1 MAKIP
6 DPIDVEVGGKI
17 KAQRRLVGMSQNT
30 LADRLGVTFQ
40 QIQKY
45 EKGTNRVSSSRLAMI
60 ADAFGVAPAYFFPG
74 STVDPGQEQAG
85 TPVSPF
91 SSSKRFDAFGK
102 RKRYRAFGVFSECGV
117 VDPRS
122 IRSQSRLTVVGA
134 ASDPWILA
142 RRRSQASR
150 PIASTG

>member
-60 ADAFGVAPAYFFPG
+60 AETFGVPPAYFFPG
-74 STVDPGQEQAG
+74 SI
-85 TPVSPF
+85 
-91 SSSKRFDAFGK
+91 
-102 RKRYRAFGVFSECGV
+102 
-117 VDPRS
+117 VDPREGAVAAAPELVS
-122 IRSQSRLTVVGA
+122 FIETNEGRDLNVAFARISSNKLRRKVVGLVTALA
-134 ASDPWILA
+134 AALHSGQGD
-142 RRRSQASR
+142 ASE
-150 PIASTG
+150 

>member
-17 KAQRRLVGMSQNT
+17 KAQRRLAGMSQNT

-60 ADAFGVAPAYFFPG
+60 AETFGVPPAYFFPG
-74 STVDPGQEQAG
+74 STVDPGQAATAAAPELVGFIETNEGRDLNLA
-85 TPVSPF
+85 F
-91 SSSKRFDAFGK
+91 ARISSKTMR
-102 RKRYRAFGVFSECGV
+102 RK
-117 VDPRS
+117 
-122 IRSQSRLTVVGA
+122 VVGLVTALA
-134 ASDPWILA
+134 AALPPPERDS
-142 RRRSQASR
+142 SE
-150 PIASTG
+150 

>member
-45 EKGTNRVSSSRLAMI
+45 EKG
-60 ADAFGVAPAYFFPG
+60 
-74 STVDPGQEQAG
+74 
-85 TPVSPF
+85 
-91 SSSKRFDAFGK
+91 
-102 RKRYRAFGVFSECGV
+102 
-117 VDPRS
+117 
-122 IRSQSRLTVVGA
+122 
-134 ASDPWILA
+134 
-142 RRRSQASR
+142 
-150 PIASTG
+150 

>member
-60 ADAFGVAPAYFFPG
+60 AETFGVPPAYFFPG
-74 STVDPGQEQAG
+74 STVDPREGAVAAAPEL
-85 TPVSPF
+85 VSF
-91 SSSKRFDAFGK
+91 IETNEGRDLNAAFARISSNKLR
-102 RKRYRAFGVFSECGV
+102 RK
-117 VDPRS
+117 
-122 IRSQSRLTVVGA
+122 VVGLVTALA
-134 ASDPWILA
+134 AALHSGQGD
-142 RRRSQASR
+142 ASE
-150 PIASTG
+150 